1 MVAEKLQ
8 LSMEELS
15 EGGSEI
21 PIGEVSL
28 KHEPEADK
36 ITNKMLHS
44 ARHLSMRFQPLQ
56 QNYFPVSI
64 G

>member
-21 PIGEVSL
+21 PIGDVSL

-36 ITNKMLHS
+36 ITNKMLRS
-44 ARHLSMRFQPLQ
+44 VRHLSMRFQPLQ